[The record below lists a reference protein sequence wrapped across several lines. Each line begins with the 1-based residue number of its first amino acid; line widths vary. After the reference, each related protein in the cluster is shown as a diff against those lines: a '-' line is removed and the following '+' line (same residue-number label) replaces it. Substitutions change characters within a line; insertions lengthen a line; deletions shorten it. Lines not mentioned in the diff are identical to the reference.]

1 MELNNVVEII
11 DFLFYRGKSIIIV
24 LIWKSIGFIGVL
36 ILYLEIGVCCMFL
49 IVSYSSVWSLI
60 VYLLFN
66 VFLRIYVFL
75 LKLFLNGYWLDNL
88 KDEIRI

>member
-36 ILYLEIGVCCMFL
+36 ILYLEIGVCDMFL
-49 IVSYSSVWSLI
+49 SYSSVWSLI

-66 VFLRIYVFL
+66 VFLRIYFFL
-75 LKLFLNGYWLDNL
+75 IFLSLLYFCLNYF
-88 KDEIRI
+88 

>member
-49 IVSYSSVWSLI
+49 SYISVWSLI

-66 VFLRIYVFL
+66 VFLRIYFFL
-75 LKLFLNGYWLDNL
+75 IKF
-88 KDEIRI
+88 